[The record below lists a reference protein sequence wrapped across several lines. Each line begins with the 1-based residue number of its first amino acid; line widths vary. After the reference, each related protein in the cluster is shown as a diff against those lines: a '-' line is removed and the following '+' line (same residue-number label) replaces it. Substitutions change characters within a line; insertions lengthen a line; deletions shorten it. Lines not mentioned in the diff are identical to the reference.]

1 MSADLPAGEMKGPP
15 RAVRVQAVFH
25 VTDDQQGQ
33 AVAAKMV
40 DRAHEIANLPE
51 CECDVDVSIERA
63 QPDAAAGPVES
74 AGDAPPRGR
83 PPKL

>member
-1 MSADLPAGEMKGPP
+1 VSADLPAGEMKCPP

-25 VTDDQQGQ
+25 VLDDRQAQ
-33 AVAAKMV
+33 AVAAKLV

-51 CECDVDVSIERA
+51 CECDVDVSIERV
-63 QPDAAAGPVES
+63 QPDTAASPVES

-83 PPKL
+83 PAKL

>member
-1 MSADLPAGEMKGPP
+1 VSADLPTAVAQPKL

-25 VTDDQQGQ
+25 VTDDRQ
-33 AVAAKMV
+33 AQTVVAKMV

-51 CECDVDVSIERA
+51 CECDVDVNIERTA
-63 QPDAAAGPVES
+63 SDDIADPVEPG
-74 AGDAPPRGR
+74 AA

>member
-25 VTDDQQGQ
+25 VLDDQQAQ
-33 AVAAKMV
+33 AVAAKLV

-51 CECDVDVSIERA
+51 CECDVDVSIEMARSDGSLA
-63 QPDAAAGPVES
+63 PVGS
-74 AGDAPPRGR
+74 SGASLRGR
-83 PPKL
+83 APNS